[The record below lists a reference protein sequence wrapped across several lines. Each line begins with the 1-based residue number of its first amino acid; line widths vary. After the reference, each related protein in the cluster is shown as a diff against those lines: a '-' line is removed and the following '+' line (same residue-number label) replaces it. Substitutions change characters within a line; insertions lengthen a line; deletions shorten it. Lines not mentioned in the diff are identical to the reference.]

1 MKRIVIDARMIQM
14 SGIGR
19 YIRSVLPAV
28 MNLSDVEI
36 ILMGNPHELLPYT
49 ENIIPLRS
57 RIYHPREQGELA
69 RKIPPC
75 DLFWSPHFNVPITK
89 IKAKKR
95 LVTIHD
101 VFHITSIAPYN
112 WLEKT
117 YARYLIQQAIKLS
130 DAVIVVS
137 EFTRDEIDFYLHPSP
152 KDKAKFHTIY
162 HFVEM
167 PQDLVSPEERKDILS
182 RYGIRPPFI
191 LYVGNIKPHKNIEGL
206 IRAFAI
212 VSRLHKELS
221 LVVVGNK
228 DNFYK
233 GLPELEKIIT
243 EHHTSDRILFT
254 GSVKDRE
261 LVTFYQEAIAL
272 VLPSFYEGFG
282 LPPLEAMS
290 VGCPVIVSYIPV
302 FWEILEN
309 SAYYVNPYSYEDI
322 AQKIYTMVCDNE
334 LQETY
339 RQRGKERAAL
349 FTKDKTISEHL
360 SLINSLFMG

>member
-1 MKRIVIDARMIQM
+1 MKRMVIDARMIQM

-19 YIRSVLPAV
+19 YIRSILPAV
-28 MNLSDVEI
+28 LNLPGVET

-57 RIYHPREQGELA
+57 KIYHPREQLELA

-75 DLFWSPHFNVPITK
+75 DLFWSPHFNVPTTK

-112 WLEKT
+112 WLEKA
-117 YARYLIQQAIKLS
+117 YARYLLRQAIKRS
-130 DAVIVVS
+130 DTVILVS
-137 EFTRDEIDFYLHPSP
+137 EFTRDEIEFYLRPSP
-152 KDKAKFHTIY
+152 KQRAKFYTIH

-167 PQDLVSPEERKDILS
+167 NPTLVSPAERQDILT
-182 RYGIRPPFI
+182 RYGIQSPFI
-191 LYVGNIKPHKNIEGL
+191 LYVGNIKPHKTIDGL

-212 VSRLHKELS
+212 VSRLLRDLS

-233 GLPELEKIIT
+233 GLPELENII
-243 EHHTSDRILFT
+243 EHHHTKDRIIFT
-254 GSVKDRE
+254 GTTGDKE
-261 LVTFYQEAIAL
+261 LITLYQEAMAL

-290 VGCPVIVSYIPV
+290 LGCPVIVSYIPI

-309 SAYYVNPYSYEDI
+309 SAYYVNPYSPEDI
-322 AQKIYTMVCDNE
+322 AEKIYTMVCNKE
-334 LQETY
+334 LREMY
-339 RQRGKERAAL
+339 KNRGKERASL
-349 FTKDKTISEHL
+349 YTKEKTISQHL
-360 SLINSLFMG
+360 AVINKLLER